1 MNYTNAVFHMSS
13 NSYLIAISGQS
24 CSGKSYVTKR
34 VAETARHIFNPNM
47 VEFDINDNISKLQQD
62 SYYNGGNENTNFDEP
77 SSIDWDLMIKH
88 IIELKNGNPI
98 DVPIYNFETHSRT
111 EKTERIYPSKVLIIE
126 GTMVLTIEKIRS
138 LCNLKVYVSACP
150 ELMYMRRL
158 KRDVRERG
166 RSEEE
171 VNIRYFRDVVPSA
184 EHYTKPTMQYADI
197 ILMNNNNNHQFVG
210 LSLLLDHVEKKVQ
223 TLK

>member
-1 MNYTNAVFHMSS
+1 MASQ
-13 NSYLIAISGQS
+13 SYLIAISGQS

-34 VAETARHIFNPNM
+34 VAETARHIFNP
-47 VEFDINDNISKLQQD
+47 DITESDTDTNDNISKLHQD
-62 SYYNGGNENTNFDEP
+62 SYYKGGNENTNFDEP
-77 SSIDWDLMIKH
+77 SSIDWDLMIEH
-88 IIELKNGNPI
+88 ITELKNGNAV
-98 DVPIYNFETHSRT
+98 DVPIYSFETHQRLN
-111 EKTERIYPSKVLIIE
+111 EKTERINPSKVLIIE
-126 GTMVLTIEKIRS
+126 GTMILTIEKIRA
-138 LCNLKVYVSACP
+138 LCDLKVYVSACP

-158 KRDVRERG
+158 KRDVQERG

-171 VNIRYFRDVVPSA
+171 VNMRYFRDVVPSA

-210 LSLLLDHVEKKVQ
+210 LRLLLDHVEKKVQ